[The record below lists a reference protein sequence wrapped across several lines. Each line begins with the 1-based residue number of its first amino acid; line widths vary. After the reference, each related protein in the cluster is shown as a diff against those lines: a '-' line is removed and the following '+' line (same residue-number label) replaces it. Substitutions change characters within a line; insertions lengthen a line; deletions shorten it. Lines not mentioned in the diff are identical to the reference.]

1 MVYSCID
8 IYRAHREF
16 PTGSLRLVEKRA
28 NLSETMD
35 MCEIA
40 ENLNMSSRAQTEMDG
55 NCTNKLMTQTT
66 QLRLLFLFPTAG
78 VNHVLELSTQRTG
91 DWPPRVSA
99 LIKLKGFEWRS
110 IKAWIT

>member
-8 IYRAHREF
+8 IYRAHRKF

-55 NCTNKLMTQTT
+55 NCKNRLMTQTT

-91 DWPPRVSA
+91 DWPPLVSA